1 MLLSAGLTNRCHG
14 RRYCLQCIGYVAGPV
29 IFEALYDASKAKSL
43 GFMKDKLEFYVFLL
57 CFGAMAGITHYMPR
71 LSEEKGGGKPEYSP
85 VEEVSV
91 DGKLGSK
98 ASTDLRK

>member
-1 MLLSAGLTNRCHG
+1 M
-14 RRYCLQCIGYVAGPV
+14 QCIGYVAGPV